1 MPQRIINRVAQTL
14 RQTKQLRARVFQ
26 AHLQTCGEHQPG
38 FAKPPPLNSSL
49 IWASEQWISA
59 AAGLGSN

>member
-1 MPQRIINRVAQTL
+1 VAQTL

-26 AHLQTCGEHQPG
+26 AHLQACDVHQPG
-38 FAKPPPLNSSL
+38 FAKPPRPNTSL

-59 AAGLGSN
+59 AAGLGSNWAVAI